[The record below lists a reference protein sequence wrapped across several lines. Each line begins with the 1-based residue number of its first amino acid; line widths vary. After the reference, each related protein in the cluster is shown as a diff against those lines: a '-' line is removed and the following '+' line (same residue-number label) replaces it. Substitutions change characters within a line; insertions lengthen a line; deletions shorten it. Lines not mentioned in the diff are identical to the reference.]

1 MKKISV
7 LMPFGLF
14 ETTQPMVDFLSE
26 HELIEKIW
34 LVSKPGVGIKCDK
47 AETLYFEDYFS
58 SKVFKQI
65 CENLKTQYF
74 LLITKFD
81 AIDFLP
87 YSIERFISIVDQT
100 NAGIVYS
107 DYYEIKNGKRNAH
120 PVVDYQLGSV
130 RDDFDFGSVMFFNSE
145 SFKNAVTRIKDD
157 YNFAGF
163 YDLRLKISERHKIF
177 RVPEYLYCIQEKDLR
192 ASGEKQFDYVNP
204 QNRTVQI
211 EMEKAATEHLKNIN
225 AFVSPSFKEINFEKE
240 KYDCEASV
248 IIPVKDR
255 VKTIRD
261 AVNSALRQKTDFKFN
276 VIVVDNHSTDGTT
289 EALKTLAENTEQL
302 IHIIPERNDL
312 LIGGCWNEA
321 VHNQNCGK
329 FSIQLDSDDIYK
341 DETTLQKIVDTF
353 KKEKCA
359 MVIGSYILSDF
370 NLNEIPPGL
379 IDHKEWTPEN
389 GPNNALRINGLGAPR
404 AFYTPILREIKIP
417 NVSYGEDYFLGITI
431 SRDYKIGRVYEP
443 VYICRRWE
451 GNSDAALDPVKLN
464 INNSYKD
471 KLRTIE
477 IFARQNKNVNK

>member
-1 MKKISV
+1 MKTISV
-7 LMPFGLF
+7 MMPFDSV
-14 ETTQPMVDFLSE
+14 ETTQPMTDFFSG
-26 HELIEKIW
+26 HELIKNVW
-34 LVSKPGVGIKCDK
+34 LVSKPGVGINCNKT
-47 AETLYFEDYFS
+47 ETLYFENYFS

-65 CENLKTQYF
+65 GENLKTKYF
-74 LLITKFD
+74 LFLTKPETVD
-81 AIDFLP
+81 LLP
-87 YSIERFISIVDQT
+87 YSIERLIYFADQT

-107 DYYEIKNGKRNAH
+107 DYYEIKSGKRNVH
-120 PVVDYQLGSV
+120 PVTDYQLGSI
-130 RDDFDFGSVMFFNSE
+130 RDDFDFGAIMIFNSDAL
-145 SFKNAVTRIKDD
+145 KNAASRMKDD
-157 YNFAGF
+157 YNFAGL
-163 YDLRLKISERHKIF
+163 YDLRLKISENYKII
-177 RVPEYLYCIQEKDLR
+177 RVPEYLYCVLEKDLR

-204 QNRTVQI
+204 QNREVQI

-225 AFVSPSFKEINFEKE
+225 AFLNPGFKEINFEKE
-240 KYDCEASV
+240 TFDCEASV

-255 VKTIRD
+255 VKTILD
-261 AVNSALRQKTDFKFN
+261 AMNSALGQKTDFKFN

-289 EALKTLAENTEQL
+289 EVLKTLAENNEQL
-302 IHIIPERNDL
+302 IHIIPGRKDL

-329 FSIQLDSDDIYK
+329 FSVQLDSDDVYK

-359 MVIGSYILSDF
+359 MVVGSYILTDF

-379 IDHKEWTPEN
+379 IDHKEWTPDN

-404 AFYTPILREIKIP
+404 AFYTPVLREIKIP

-431 SRDYKIGRVYEP
+431 SRDYKIGRIYEP
-443 VYICRRWE
+443 VYVCRRWE
-451 GNSDAALDPVKLN
+451 GNSDAALDPVKIN

>member
-1 MKKISV
+1 MNKISV
-7 LMPFGLF
+7 IMPFGSL
-14 ETTQPMVDFLSE
+14 ETTQPMVDVLSRQ
-26 HELIEKIW
+26 ELIEKIW

-65 CENLKTQYF
+65 CENLETPYF
-74 LLITKFD
+74 LLLTKYD
-81 AIDFLP
+81 AIDLLP
-87 YSIERFISIVDQT
+87 YSIERFISIADQT

-107 DYYEIKNGKRNAH
+107 DYYEIKNEKRNAH
-120 PVVDYQLGSV
+120 PVTDYQFGSM
-130 RDDFDFGSVMFFNSE
+130 RDDFDFGSIMIFNSS
-145 SFKNAVTRIKDD
+145 SFKDAVNRMNDD
-157 YNFAGF
+157 YNYAGL

-177 RVPEYLYCIQEKDLR
+177 KIPEYLYCVQENDLR

-204 QNRTVQI
+204 QNRAVQI

-225 AFVSPSFKEINFEKE
+225 AFLNSDFKEIDFPKENFS
-240 KYDCEASV
+240 CEASV

-255 VKTIRD
+255 VKTILD

-276 VIVVDNHSTDGTT
+276 VIVVDNHSTDGTA
-289 EALKTLAENTEQL
+289 EVLKTLAESTKQL
-302 IHIIPERNDL
+302 IHIIPERKDL

-329 FSIQLDSDDIYK
+329 FSVQLDSDDIYR
-341 DETTLQKIVDTF
+341 DETTLQKIINTF
-353 KKEKCA
+353 RKEKCA

-379 IDHKEWTPEN
+379 IDHKEWTPDN

-404 AFYTPILREIKIP
+404 AFYTPILQEIKIP

-431 SRDYKIGRVYEP
+431 SRDYKIGRIYEP

-451 GNSDAALDPVKLN
+451 GNSDAALDPVKIN

-477 IFARQNKNVNK
+477 IFARQNKKVNK